1 MTTTESVRIQLND
14 ALHLIQDAEA
24 TLREQSKFAI
34 QRHISRQSVLYLASI
49 VEAHLK
55 NSLDI
60 LENTP

>member
-1 MTTTESVRIQLND
+1 MTTNEKARIKLNE
-14 ALHLIQDAEA
+14 ALHLVEDVEAE
-24 TLREQSKFAI
+24 LREQSKFAI

-55 NSLDI
+55 NSLEI